1 MHFKEEITLNSI
13 VSYPERG
20 DGGSNAYRGNC
31 SPKLIEDIIDQY
43 QLHSLSDYMMGSGT
57 AADVCRAKNI
67 PGRFLDLRY
76 GFDMLSM
83 DIPDRPENIFWHP
96 PYHDIVVYSDG
107 MYSAQEIVRKYGFD
121 PRTHDLSRCRS
132 WDDFTRKLDFCC
144 LKQFTAL
151 EKGGRMFL
159 LLGDI
164 KRQRRLYSMLL
175 NVAKPGTVEQVIIK
189 AQHNCTSDSRRYSGH
204 FVRIVHE
211 YLLVLRKDS
220 ALVFDIQLPHT
231 TKGDVRDMRH
241 VTWRDIVAAVLEE
254 ANGPMALPE
263 IYERIDGHRR
273 CTGNPHWR
281 DKIRQILHESPL
293 FTAVSRG
300 VYKYAG

>member
-1 MHFKEEITLNSI
+1 MNSI

-20 DGGSNAYRGNC
+20 EGGSNAYRGNC

-43 QLHSLSDYMMGSGT
+43 QLRSLSDYMMGSGT

-121 PRTHDLSRCRS
+121 PRTHDLSRCRT
-132 WDDFTRKLDFCC
+132 WEDFTEKMNFCC

-164 KRQRRLYSMLL
+164 KRQRCLYSMLL

-189 AQHNCTSDSRRYSGH
+189 AQHHCMSDSRRYSGN

-220 ALVFDIQLPHT
+220 ALIFDIQLPHNA
-231 TKGDVRDMRH
+231 KGDVRDMGMSH
-241 VTWRDIVAAVLEE
+241 GA
-254 ANGPMALPE
+254 
-263 IYERIDGHRR
+263 
-273 CTGNPHWR
+273 
-281 DKIRQILHESPL
+281 ILWPL
-293 FTAVSRG
+293 FWKRPTAQWPCLKFMNVSTATADVQVIRTG
-300 VYKYAG
+300 GIRFARYYMNHRCSRQFHVVFINTQVKGA